1 MSTAR
6 RLQELYRRL
15 LAAYGPQ
22 HWWPGDTPL
31 EIMVGAVLTQNTN
44 WGNVVKALDNLK
56 QEGLLSLEAL
66 ADLPRE
72 RLAQLIRPSGYYNL
86 KAGRLANLLAMIK
99 ERYEGDLDYFFSRPL
114 TELRRSLM
122 GTKGIG
128 PETADAIAL
137 YAAGQP
143 IFVVD
148 AYTFRILGRHGLAE
162 EDMGYFELQEVFMD
176 HLPHQAP
183 LFNEFHGLLVRLG
196 KERCK
201 RSNPLCAG
209 CPLEGW

>member
-1 MSTAR
+1 MSTAQ
-6 RLQELYRRL
+6 RLQELYDRL

-22 HWWPGDTPL
+22 HWWPGETPL

-44 WGNVVKALDNLK
+44 WGNVVKAINNLK
-56 QEGLLSLEAL
+56 QAGLLSLEAL
-66 ADLPRE
+66 AELPRE

-99 ERYEGDLDYFFSRPL
+99 QRYGGDLDYFFSRPL
-114 TELRRSLM
+114 SELRQSLLA
-122 GTKGIG
+122 TKGIG
-128 PETADAIAL
+128 PETADSIAL

-148 AYTFRILGRHGLAE
+148 AYTFRILGRHGLAD

-176 HLPHQAP
+176 HLPPEAP
-183 LFNEFHGLLVRLG
+183 LFNEFHGLLVQLG
-196 KERCK
+196 KQRCK
-201 RSNPLCAG
+201 RSNPLCPG